1 MSDNRSVLSQL
12 EDKLLQGLAS
22 ATGSLLENDELI
34 ATLEETKVKSTAI
47 AAAIDKGIITE
58 KIIEEAR

>member
-1 MSDNRSVLSQL
+1 MSDNRSVLSEL
-12 EDKLLQGLAS
+12 EDKLLFGLAS

-34 ATLEETKVKSTAI
+34 ATLEETKTKSTAI
-47 AAAIDKGIITE
+47 TEAIEKGKITE